1 MSFGDPTEVQ
11 VIKYA
16 ESFVLYGDKT
26 KAIRAAFPESKAKPS
41 SLSTKAVD
49 FHKLVNVQCMI
60 NQLHE
65 SIRGEAEE
73 DALYTARQ
81 AIDELD
87 EARTL
92 AKGSAGSEDGEGACL
107 ASPSAMIQAS
117 MGKAKI
123 AGLLIDKVDQ
133 SIKVKGHEA
142 WLDMLDGK

>member
-1 MSFGDPTEVQ
+1 MSFGDPTDVQ

-26 KAIRAAFPESKAKPS
+26 RAIRAAFPESKAKPS

-87 EARTL
+87 EAMGM
-92 AKGSAGSEDGEGACL
+92 AKSL
-107 ASPSAMIQAS
+107 VQPSPYIQAV

-123 AGLLIDKVDQ
+123 AGLLVDKVDAKHSGGDKPIEITGVQ
-133 SIKVKGHEA
+133 FVGVSVK
-142 WLDMLDGK
+142 D

>member
-81 AIDELD
+81 AIEDLSIAMD
-87 EARTL
+87 M
-92 AKGSAGSEDGEGACL
+92 AKGLEQP
-107 ASPSAMIQAS
+107 SPYIQAV
-117 MGKAKI
+117 MGKSKI
-123 AGLLIDKVDQ
+123 AGLLIDKVDAKHSGGDKPIEITGVQ
-133 SIKVKGHEA
+133 FVGVSVK
-142 WLDMLDGK
+142 D